1 MKPVRVSVS
10 GLREVD
16 ANLGQLSKATARNV
30 LKRVL
35 TKAGQPMAEAGAA
48 LAPDDPNT
56 GAPDLHRSILVSP
69 KLKNEVG
76 KEEFAAV
83 MKAGGSKADA
93 VAAMR
98 DARRAAGGEGSFAE
112 VYVGPDAEIFY
123 AHLVEF
129 GTAHSSPQPFMRP
142 AFEQTKGKALDI
154 IKSELGGEIDKAV
167 ARMKRRAA
175 KKAAG

>member
-1 MKPVRVSVS
+1 
-10 GLREVD
+10 
-16 ANLGQLSKATARNV
+16 
-30 LKRVL
+30 
-35 TKAGQPMAEAGAA
+35 
-48 LAPDDPNT
+48 
-56 GAPDLHRSILVSP
+56 
-69 KLKNEVG
+69 
-76 KEEFAAV
+76 
-83 MKAGGSKADA
+83 
-93 VAAMR
+93 MR